1 MQNEPFN
8 ALAHELQDFTNSVLA
23 IPRLN
28 SPDLRRVLA
37 FIAKVSQV
45 AEQALQDVIAVL
57 VDIKYLTPA
66 DLSSS
71 RLHELQKQIELLTM
85 RSRYRDVE
93 EICSRLHHLS
103 DHYHR
108 QIAPLVSGIQD
119 GHGWQG
125 IFGLINEHEG
135 RLIMLVHHTTHELQ
149 ERLRRVEPATLDQ
162 LTHFAATQLSA
173 VREALDQLREL
184 SNQILG
190 LSGTEGLL
198 ELTAGAAVSGTTLS
212 VFLNRGNVTMSNDR
226 YEVGQAGAVGP
237 GSHASNINFNQ
248 IWNKTE
254 GKIDVEQLAGELTAL
269 RTALAGQASA
279 PDHYVAVGEV
289 AAAEKAAAT
298 GDGPGALEHLKKA
311 GVWVWDVATKIGIGV
326 ATAAAKSAL
335 GF

>member
-1 MQNEPFN
+1 MQSEAFN
-8 ALAHELQDFTNSVLA
+8 ALAHELQDFTSSVIA
-23 IPRLN
+23 IRRLN

-45 AEQALQDVIAVL
+45 AEQALQDVVAVL
-57 VDIKYLTPA
+57 VEIKYLTPA
-66 DLSSS
+66 DLNSS
-71 RLHELQKQIELLTM
+71 RIHELRKQIELLTV

-103 DHYHR
+103 DQYHQ
-108 QIAPLVSGIQD
+108 QIASLVSGIQD
-119 GHGWQG
+119 GHRWQG
-125 IFGLINEHEG
+125 ILGLINEHEG
-135 RLIMLVHHTTHELQ
+135 RLIMLVHQSTRELQ
-149 ERLRRVEPATLDQ
+149 EMLQRVEPATLDQ
-162 LTHFAATQLSA
+162 LTLFAASQLTE
-173 VREALDQLREL
+173 VRQALDQLREL
-184 SNQILG
+184 SNQIMG

-198 ELTAGAAVSGTTLS
+198 ELTADAAESGTTLS

-237 GSHASNINFNQ
+237 GSQASNITFNQ

-254 GKIDVEQLAGELTAL
+254 GKIDVQQLAVELTAL

-298 GDGPGALEHLKKA
+298 GDGPGALQHLKKA
-311 GVWVWDVATKIGIGV
+311 GNWVWDVATKIGIGV

>member
-8 ALAHELQDFTNSVLA
+8 ALAHELQEFTNSVLA
-23 IPRLN
+23 IQRLN
-28 SPDLRRVLA
+28 SPDLRHVLA

-45 AEQALQDVIAVL
+45 AEQALQDVVAVL
-57 VDIKYLTPA
+57 VDVKYLTAA
-66 DLSSS
+66 DLNSSS
-71 RLHELQKQIELLTM
+71 VHELQKQIELLTV

-103 DHYHR
+103 DQYHQ

-119 GHGWQG
+119 GHSWQG

-135 RLIMLVHHTTHELQ
+135 RLITLVHQTTCELQ
-149 ERLRRVEPATLDQ
+149 ERLRYVEPATLNQ
-162 LTHFAATQLSA
+162 LTLFAAKQLSA
-173 VREALDQLREL
+173 VRGALDQLREL

-198 ELTAGAAVSGTTLS
+198 ELAAGAAVSGTTVS

-237 GSHASNINFNQ
+237 GSQASNITFNQ

-254 GKIDVEQLAGELTAL
+254 GKIDVQQLAVELTAL
-269 RTALAGQASA
+269 RTALAGQAAA
-279 PDHYVAVGEV
+279 PDHYIAIGEV
-289 AAAEKAAAT
+289 AAAEQAAAT
-298 GDGPGALEHLKKA
+298 GDGPGALQHLKKA